1 MKTKLSGCY
10 ATPLKHVLIK
20 WNESESEV
28 KMNLKVITEDNWTE
42 RENVNLT
49 L

>member
-1 MKTKLSGCY
+1 M
-10 ATPLKHVLIK
+10 K